1 MRKKAKIE
9 INKSS
14 LSSIQNDK
22 WKKSYGL
29 VGSHSSVDICEWTK
43 KSFLN
48 KGMCYKN
55 KFYNIDTHR
64 CCEITPATA
73 WCQEKCIFCWRPME
87 WYYRT
92 KMGKRIDSPKEII
105 EGAIAQRG
113 KLINGFKGNPKVNM
127 DLFKESYNLFPSH
140 WAISLSGEPTLY
152 PKLPEL
158 VLELK
163 KRKEVKS
170 IFIVSNGQEPSMI
183 LKMKRKDAL
192 PTQLYISLSAP
203 NKALF
208 GRINRSV
215 YRDGWKRLNR
225 TLSILPKLDCR
236 TVIRLT
242 LIKGINDKEEYL
254 PMYAKLLEKSKADFI
269 EIKAFMFIG
278 QSRKRLRQENMPSHG
293 EVLDF
298 SKKLLKHLK
307 DYHIQDQHELSRIV
321 LLKRN
326 GSKKKDKIEYS

>member
-1 MRKKAKIE
+1 MRKKAKVK

-14 LSSIQNDK
+14 LSAVQNNK

-43 KSFLN
+43 KSFLD

-55 KFYNIDTHR
+55 KFYDIDTHR
-64 CCEITPATA
+64 CCEISPATA

-92 KMGKRIDSPKEII
+92 KMGKRINSPKQII
-105 EGAIAQRG
+105 EGAIAQRR

-127 DLFKESYNLFPSH
+127 KLFMESYSLFPSH

-163 KRKEVKS
+163 RHKEVKS

-203 NKALF
+203 NKILF
-208 GRINRSV
+208 DRINRSV
-215 YRDGWKRLNR
+215 HKDGWKRLNR
-225 TLSILPKLDCR
+225 TLSLLPKLDCR

-242 LIKGINDKEEYL
+242 LIKGMNDDKKYL
-254 PMYAKLLEKSKADFI
+254 PLYSRLLKKSKADFI
-269 EIKAFMFIG
+269 ETKAFMFLG
-278 QSRKRLRQENMPSHG
+278 QSRKRLKQENMPRHA

-298 SKKLLKHLK
+298 SKKLLTYLK
-307 DYHIQDQHELSRIV
+307 SYHIQNQHEISRIV

-326 GSKKKDKIEYS
+326 GSKKQDNIRYP